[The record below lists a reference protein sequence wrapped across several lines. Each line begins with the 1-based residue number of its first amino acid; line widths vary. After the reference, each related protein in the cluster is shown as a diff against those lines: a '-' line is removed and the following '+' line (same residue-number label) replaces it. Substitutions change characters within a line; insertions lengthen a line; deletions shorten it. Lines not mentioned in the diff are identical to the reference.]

1 MAWDDQRPDRYC
13 KGGILLMNILTLD
26 VETTHKDKA
35 GGGTTALPYFKNRL
49 VSVGWKWLLNEE
61 VNYEFYYHKDKE
73 NWYES
78 TTTEKIQNDLDKAD
92 VLVGQNIKFDITWLR
107 TCGFVYEGEIYD
119 TMVAEYIRAKGRRWS
134 LALDALAKRYNVTQK
149 ETDLVTPYLKEGKTF
164 YDIPA
169 EIVEEYGKADVVATE
184 QVAVKQL
191 EAFGLTFEELYERNT
206 ETVV

>member
-1 MAWDDQRPDRYC
+1 M
-13 KGGILLMNILTLD
+13 
-26 VETTHKDKA
+26 
-35 GGGTTALPYFKNRL
+35 
-49 VSVGWKWLLNEE
+49 GWKWLLNEE

-107 TCGFVYEGEIYD
+107 ACGFKYEGEIYD

-134 LALDALAKRYNVTQK
+134 LALVALAKRYNVTQK
-149 ETDLVTPYLKEGKTF
+149 QTDLVTPYLKEGKTF

-191 EAFGLTFEELYERNT
+191 EAFGLTFEELYERDT
-206 ETVV
+206 KTII